1 MEVISLKLLLVCAA
15 ILAINI
21 PFGYWRAGVTKFSWK
36 WFLSVHLPV
45 PLVILIRLWS
55 GLGWQFSTF
64 PLFIAAF
71 FVGQLAGGK
80 LRG

>member
-1 MEVISLKLLLVCAA
+1 MPVKLLVICAA

-21 PFGYWRAGVTKFSWK
+21 PFGYWRAGVRKFSWK

-45 PLVILIRLWS
+45 PIAIFLRLWS
-55 GLGWQFSTF
+55 GLGWHLLTF
-64 PLFIAAF
+64 PLFVAAF
-71 FVGQLAGGK
+71 FLGQFAGGK